1 MVIDWDLVWFFRHKN
16 VYDVRNDLS
25 DNLDFLFFKE
35 NLVRLLESK
44 LITQFLK
51 IFNNSEQFFM
61 LIENDI
67 LELILGNV
75 VQHAQQN

>member
-44 LITQFLK
+44 LIAQFLK